1 MILAC
6 HNLNKAFG
14 EHTIVC
20 DGSFHIEDRE
30 KAALVGI
37 NGAGKS
43 TILKMIIGEEPL
55 DGGDVILAKGKTLG
69 YLAQRQDL
77 TSGNTIYEEVKSAKA
92 DIFAME
98 AQIRSIEHELKHL
111 EGEEL
116 QSRLETYNRLQSEFD
131 ARNGYA
137 CESEITGV
145 LKGLGFTE
153 DDFNKQTDTLSGGQK
168 TRVSLGKLLL
178 TSPDILLLDEP
189 TNHLDLNS
197 IAWLETYL
205 INYSGAVFIVSH
217 DRYFLNRV
225 VTKVVEIDNAQVRM
239 YLGNYKDYAM
249 KKQQIR
255 DAQLKEYMNQQRE
268 IKHQEEVIEKFS
280 KFGSPYIGHPNN
292 KLPGIEMNSG
302 SLGHGLP
309 VCVGMALAGKKDN
322 RDYRVYTVMGDGELA
337 EGSVWEGFM
346 AGHQYKLDN
355 LCAVIDRN
363 RLQISG
369 NTEDVM
375 GHDDLHE
382 RIRSFGW
389 HVIDV
394 KDGNDIDQL
403 NAAFEEAKTVKGKP
417 TAVIANTV
425 KGCGSSV
432 MENKANWH
440 HKVPTQEEYDQII
453 ADFAARKEAALHE

>member
-1 MILAC
+1 MNMENLTALSYDLRKDVIDMIC
-6 HNLNKAFG
+6 
-14 EHTIVC
+14 
-20 DGSFHIEDRE
+20 
-30 KAALVGI
+30 
-37 NGAGKS
+37 AGKAGH
-43 TILKMIIGEEPL
+43 I
-55 DGGDVILAKGKTLG
+55 GGDMSVMDTLVALYFNQMNVTPDNMDDPNHDRFVMSKGHSVEALYAVLAK
-69 YLAQRQDL
+69 
-77 TSGNTIYEEVKSAKA
+77 
-92 DIFAME
+92 
-98 AQIRSIEHELKHL
+98 
-111 EGEEL
+111 
-116 QSRLETYNRLQSEFD
+116 
-131 ARNGYA
+131 
-137 CESEITGV
+137 
-145 LKGLGFTE
+145 KGF
-153 DDFNKQTDTLSGGQK
+153 FPIQ
-168 TRVSLGKLLL
+168 
-178 TSPDILLLDEP
+178 
-189 TNHLDLNS
+189 
-197 IAWLETYL
+197 
-205 INYSGAVFIVSH
+205 
-217 DRYFLNRV
+217 
-225 VTKVVEIDNAQVRM
+225 
-239 YLGNYKDYAM
+239 
-249 KKQQIR
+249 
-255 DAQLKEYMNQQRE
+255 
-268 IKHQEEVIEKFS
+268 EVIDTFS
-280 KFGSPYIGHPNN
+280 KFGSKFIGHPNN